1 MYHGRSKH
9 LKFTPRLIYLFF
21 SIDLCS
27 TYLDR
32 FVLTIARCVAQRTQL
47 KFSLASSAA
56 FL

>member
-9 LKFTPRLIYLFF
+9 LKVTPRLIYLF
-21 SIDLCS
+21 SIHLCS

-32 FVLTIARCVAQRTQL
+32 FVLTIARCVAHRTQL
-47 KFSLASSAA
+47 KFSLAINAA

>member
-9 LKFTPRLIYLFF
+9 LKVTPRLIYLF

-32 FVLTIARCVAQRTQL
+32 FVLTIARCVAHRTQL